1 AQYASEGS
9 QLNTFVRF
17 IKTNPAIHKPLKSKD
32 WAEFARRYNG
42 PDYKKNNY
50 DVKLAEAYQSFKLE
64 HHHHH
69 H

>member
-1 AQYASEGS
+1 
-9 QLNTFVRF
+9 
-17 IKTNPAIHKPLKSKD
+17 KTNPAIHKALKSKD